1 MVHHKIKNML
11 IISSREFRDNQASYL
26 DRVDNGEEILLQRGK
41 NKSYKI
47 VPISEVD
54 TVINK
59 EYILSPN
66 EDLKRGIT
74 SEELLNRLKP
84 RIEKLFGE

>member
-1 MVHHKIKNML
+1 ML

-47 VPISEVD
+47 VPVSEVD
-54 TVINK
+54 TLINK
-59 EYILSPN
+59 EYILSPD

-74 SEELLNRLKP
+74 GEELLNRLKP

>member
-1 MVHHKIKNML
+1 LVHHKIKNML

>member
-1 MVHHKIKNML
+1 ML

>member
-1 MVHHKIKNML
+1 ML

-59 EYILSPN
+59 EYILSPD

>member
-1 MVHHKIKNML
+1 ML

-47 VPISEVD
+47 IPVSEVD
-54 TVINK
+54 TLINK
-59 EYILSPN
+59 EYILSPD
-66 EDLKRGIT
+66 EDLKRGI
-74 SEELLNRLKP
+74 SGEDLLNRLKP

>member
-1 MVHHKIKNML
+1 ML

-47 VPISEVD
+47 VPITEVD

-59 EYILSPN
+59 EYILKADK
-66 EDLKRGIT
+66 DLDRGI
-74 SEELLNRLKP
+74 SGEELVNRLKP
-84 RIEKLFGE
+84 RIEKLFDE

>member
-1 MVHHKIKNML
+1 ML

-59 EYILSPN
+59 EYILSPD

-74 SEELLNRLKP
+74 GEELLNRLKP